1 MKLLLDTHTFIWWY
15 NEPDKLSKP
24 VLTACQDKEN
34 LILLSV
40 ASAWEMQIKLQSGKL
55 KINLPLAEV
64 IDHQRQDNGMEV
76 LPVTLAH
83 VLALQSLPL
92 HHKDPFDRLLIAQA
106 NVKNAVLV
114 SKDAVLGNMW
124 YNCSGNARMFNGIV
138 LNTLD

>member
-1 MKLLLDTHTFIWWY
+1 MKILLDTHTFLWWTL
-15 NEPDKLSKP
+15 EPEKLSQP

-55 KINLPLAEV
+55 KIDLPLAEV
-64 IDHQRQDNGMEV
+64 IDNQREANGMEI

-83 VLALQSLPL
+83 VLALQSLPP

-106 NVKNAVLV
+106 NVENAVLV
-114 SKDAVLGNMW
+114 SKDAVLGQYPVQLFW
-124 YNCSGNARMFNGIV
+124 
-138 LNTLD
+138 